1 MNTPIRFSGLVRKGL
16 KFREKFEKTKRLLQ
30 PQAFSWYAYD
40 CFANLFFVQRLLN
53 DAGLLLED
61 VIGPKLVLDLGAA
74 DGALSFFL
82 ESLGHQVH
90 ACDYSGTNIN
100 RMRGIRTI
108 ASDLT
113 STIEIHDI
121 DIDGRFNL
129 PSEYGMAMFL
139 GTLYHVKNP
148 FYVLEVLSQHAR
160 FCFLSTRVARLS
172 ADKAVRLD
180 GMPVAY
186 LLELDQCNSDVTN
199 YWIFSPAGLRLL
211 VQKAGWMIRAQANS
225 GASESDPVTPEGDER
240 MFLLLES
247 TGARPEASDRGA
259 PIKAIPQIG

>member
-1 MNTPIRFSGLVRKGL
+1 MNAPIRFSGFVRKGL

-30 PQAFSWYAYD
+30 PPAFSWYPYD

-53 DAGLLLED
+53 DSGLSLEN
-61 VIGPKLVLDLGAA
+61 VIGPKPVLDLGAA

-90 ACDYSGTNIN
+90 ACDYAGTNIN
-100 RMRGIRTI
+100 RMQGIRTI
-108 ASDLT
+108 AAELMSK
-113 STIEIHDI
+113 IKIHDI
-121 DIDGRFNL
+121 DIDGRFEL
-129 PSEYGMAMFL
+129 PGEYGTALFL

-148 FYVLEVLSQHAR
+148 FYVLEVLSKHAQ

-172 ADKAVRLD
+172 ADTAVRLD

-186 LLELDQCNSDVTN
+186 LLEPDQCNSDVTN

-211 VQKAGWMIRAQANS
+211 VQRAGWTIRAQANS
-225 GASESDPVTPEGDER
+225 GPSESDPVTPEGDER

-247 TGARPEASDRGA
+247 AHSRTRHAD
-259 PIKAIPQIG
+259 

>member
-1 MNTPIRFSGLVRKGL
+1 MG
-16 KFREKFEKTKRLLQ
+16 
-30 PQAFSWYAYD
+30 PQSFSWYPYD

-53 DAGLLLED
+53 QAGLSLEA
-61 VIGPKLVLDLGAA
+61 VIGSQTLLDLGAA

-82 ESLGHQVH
+82 ESLGYQVH
-90 ACDYSGTNIN
+90 ACDHSGTNIN

-108 ASDLT
+108 ASELA
-113 STIEIHDI
+113 SSIGIHEL
-121 DIDGRFNL
+121 DIDGRFEL
-129 PSEYGMAMFL
+129 PGDYGAVLFL

-148 FYVLEVLSQHAR
+148 FYILEQLSKHAR
-160 FCFLSTRVARLS
+160 YCFLSTRVARLS

-180 GMPVAY
+180 GQPVAY
-186 LLELDQCNSDVTN
+186 LLEPDECNSDVTN

-211 VQKAGWMIRAQANS
+211 VKRAGWTICAQANS

-247 TGARPEASDRGA
+247 TAAA
-259 PIKAIPQIG
+259 PTLVKRN